1 MRSPLAILPFER
13 PLSGTLSL
21 PGSKSITN
29 RALIISALCEG
40 AVTLDGALF
49 SRDTLIMIEALRQL
63 GFDISTDEE
72 AAIIK
77 IKGQAGS
84 IPNKTASIDVGNA
97 GTAARFITALLAL
110 QNEGDY
116 TLDGDSQMRDRP
128 MKGLIEALDQLGS
141 ASFTFLE
148 KPFHFPFRM
157 KTHGVQNKY
166 AQVDAS
172 ASSQILSALLLTLPA
187 CQKEIKLDCP
197 NVRTAYVQVTE
208 YIKSHFGI
216 SASAMNG
223 EGSFNI
229 QNNPYKI
236 PENAHFLIEP
246 DLSAASYFF
255 ALTVLH
261 GGSLAIKNIPTK
273 PIQGDAAFAEVLKSH
288 ALQINPQK
296 DHWDVQ
302 RTFNDPIQK
311 AVADFDFNL
320 FSDTFLTYA
329 AIAPLLNGET
339 TIRGIKHTR
348 LQETDRVSAM
358 ATELKKLGQTVIENE
373 DSLKITSDRNALIE
387 KAKEA
392 RAKGKTL
399 ETETYEDHRFA
410 MSFGI
415 LGTYDLLGDGKAW
428 LSIKDPECC
437 GKTFP
442 DFFNTLE
449 TLRHDS

>member
-40 AVTLDGALF
+40 EVTLDGALF

-148 KPFHFPFRM
+148 KPFHFPFQM

-172 ASSQILSALLLTLPA
+172 TSSQILSALLLTLPA
-187 CQKEIKLDCP
+187 CQKAIKLDCP

-208 YIKSHFGI
+208 YIKSYFGI
-216 SASAMNG
+216 SASAMSE

-273 PIQGDAAFAEVLKSH
+273 PIQEMPH
-288 ALQINPQK
+288 LQN
-296 DHWDVQ
+296 
-302 RTFNDPIQK
+302 
-311 AVADFDFNL
+311 
-320 FSDTFLTYA
+320 FSNHM
-329 AIAPLLNGET
+329 PC
-339 TIRGIKHTR
+339 K
-348 LQETDRVSAM
+348 
-358 ATELKKLGQTVIENE
+358 
-373 DSLKITSDRNALIE
+373 
-387 KAKEA
+387 
-392 RAKGKTL
+392 
-399 ETETYEDHRFA
+399 
-410 MSFGI
+410 
-415 LGTYDLLGDGKAW
+415 
-428 LSIKDPECC
+428 
-437 GKTFP
+437 
-442 DFFNTLE
+442 
-449 TLRHDS
+449 